1 MVAGRKEARRGEGSR
16 AWSANGSILHAGGS
30 GNKIRKAGRNM
41 KTIHVPGGILHM
53 AESKARCPHCGM
65 PLKIGEVDDRLQ
77 KSKRFYVRHT
87 CRECG
92 GKMDVYYTVAGDI
105 VAAQLTNVRQLKK

>member
-1 MVAGRKEARRGEGSR
+1 
-16 AWSANGSILHAGGS
+16 
-30 GNKIRKAGRNM
+30 M

-53 AESKARCPHCGM
+53 AESKAICTNCGTQV
-65 PLKIGEVDDRLQ
+65 KISEVDDRLQ

-92 GKMDVYYTVAGDI
+92 GKMDVYYTFAGDI
-105 VAAQLTNVRQLKK
+105 LAAPLTNMRHYKK